1 LTSSCISQAPTPA
14 RSRLKRRV
22 VGGATDVLG
31 PHPFALEIEEAT
43 AQPPLKK
50 FKALFE
56 ASNQENF
63 DETAF
68 EDIQSG
74 TLTQTRSQ
82 TQSRSERL
90 PRSAPATNL
99 SILQEEGEET
109 QESHQARGTK
119 RPIIE
124 VEDIEVDGNDSD
136 TLASGSGPSRSK
148 KRAIELMNAV
158 ETVGAGSKP
167 PSTAAETLPT
177 ARGTSKPPS
186 TVKVVK
192 TSKGGAQ
199 PGKPDQDHAFLK
211 AIASTKR
218 GKTQE
223 DEFDREFNKL
233 KISKPVL
240 GREEPEDEWA
250 VLAEF
255 GDETN
260 VRGNFMVIVEM
271 PAYNRGRDRRQG
283 EVMPE
288 WNGKPNFK
296 KFKKVCQHLRDF
308 LF

>member
-1 LTSSCISQAPTPA
+1 MA
-14 RSRLKRRV
+14 
-22 VGGATDVLG
+22 
-31 PHPFALEIEEAT
+31 IEEAT

-74 TLTQTRSQ
+74 TYTQTQSQ

-90 PRSAPATNL
+90 PCSAPATNL
-99 SILQEEGEET
+99 SILQEEEEET
-109 QESHQARGTK
+109 PETSIHQARGTK

-124 VEDIEVDGNDSD
+124 VEDIEIDVNDSD
-136 TLASGSGPSRSK
+136 TLASGSGPSRLK
-148 KRAIELMNAV
+148 KRAIEPVTAV
-158 ETVGAGSKP
+158 EAVGTGSKP
-167 PSTAAETLPT
+167 PSTAAEKVPT
-177 ARGTSKPPS
+177 ARSTSKPPS
-186 TVKVVK
+186 TVKTVEP
-192 TSKGGAQ
+192 SKGGAQ

-211 AIASTKR
+211 AIASTKK

-240 GREEPEDEWA
+240 GREDPEEEWA

-271 PAYNRGRDRRQG
+271 PAYNRGGPDRGQG
-283 EVMPE
+283 EFVPE
-288 WNGKPNFK
+288 WSGKPNFK
-296 KFKKVCQHLRDF
+296 RFKKVCHCFFCETSSSNSTRMSENGFYPHDES
-308 LF
+308 